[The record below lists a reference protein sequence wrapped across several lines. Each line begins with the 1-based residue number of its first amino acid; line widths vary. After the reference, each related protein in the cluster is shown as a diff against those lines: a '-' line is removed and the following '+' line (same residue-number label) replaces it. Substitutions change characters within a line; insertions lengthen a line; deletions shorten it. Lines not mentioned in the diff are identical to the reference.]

1 MAKLSKKEL
10 ESIQK
15 LMNDFNQVKMQL
27 GDTVI
32 TQHSLM
38 SNVEELKVAYA
49 KEEQKLIKKY
59 GEKSLVSYLNGP
71 SGRNVYSLGFLHN
84 SKKFVLITKFVE
96 AGVAKRSEEVKIEA
110 KKPKKVIEI
119 SEDVEY
125 KPRTKKKK
133 KTLMSKLRDTDG
145 KKENS

>member
-59 GEKSLVSYLNGP
+59 GENSVV
-71 SGRNVYSLGFLHN
+71 NVQTGEITEKIPD
-84 SKKFVLITKFVE
+84 KK
-96 AGVAKRSEEVKIEA
+96 
-110 KKPKKVIEI
+110 
-119 SEDVEY
+119 
-125 KPRTKKKK
+125 
-133 KTLMSKLRDTDG
+133 
-145 KKENS
+145 